1 MSGLNICW
9 NMLRVKKCKLKQW
22 KLRTHHHLFHHLLAI
37 NVSTHYYLS
46 HAWWAVFS
54 VFPNKYVS
62 SGCDIFAIINLF
74 SSTLISCAQD
84 DSSVGSHFL
93 SAFWKDD
100 RGMNAPMLPL
110 FPPPTG
116 SGLLSSP
123 VFYSQ
128 LPCQVY
134 LTRLELCPLLWRTS
148 ALFKVSL
155 GICTFFSHL

>member
-110 FPPPTG
+110 FPPPHRLRLAFVTCI
-116 SGLLSSP
+116 LLTASMPGIFDPFRVVPST
-123 VFYSQ
+123 
-128 LPCQVY
+128 LKD
-134 LTRLELCPLLWRTS
+134 LC
-148 ALFKVSL
+148 
-155 GICTFFSHL
+155 II